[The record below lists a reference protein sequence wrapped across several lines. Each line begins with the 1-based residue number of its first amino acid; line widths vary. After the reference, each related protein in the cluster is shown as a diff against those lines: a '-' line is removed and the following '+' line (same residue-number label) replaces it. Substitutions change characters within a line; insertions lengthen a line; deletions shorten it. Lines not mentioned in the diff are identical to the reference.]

1 MSWLIVILAIA
12 VLILVLNALA
22 ARRGGKTGRDV
33 VVRCSKG
40 HLFTTTWIAGVSLK
54 AIRLGNARV
63 QRCPVCER
71 WTRVTRVRDSEL
83 TDEDRRMAAAHHD
96 VRIP

>member
-1 MSWLIVILAIA
+1 VSWLIVILAIF
-12 VLILVLNALA
+12 VPILVLNALA

-33 VVRCSKG
+33 VVRCSNG
-40 HLFTTTWIAGVSLK
+40 HLFTTTWIALVSFT

-71 WTRVTRVRDSEL
+71 WTRVTRARDSEL
-83 TDEDRRMAAAHHD
+83 TDEDRHIAAAHHD
-96 VRIP
+96 VHIP